1 MFRRTMTC
9 RPLVYPG
16 ARKLFFFEKGARERK
31 DHSLELQS
39 PTDWAME
46 RESKTSEWTFA
57 LKFMH
62 QKQGRITVSQER
74 RGNDE
79 DT

>member
-1 MFRRTMTC
+1 MTC

-16 ARKLFFFEKGARERK
+16 ERKQFFFEKRGQKK
-31 DHSLELQS
+31 DHSLELQN
-39 PTDWAME
+39 PTDWTME

-57 LKFMH
+57 LKFMQ

-79 DT
+79 VA